1 MKVEGNS
8 VKKKI
13 LSIFLC
19 LCMIVGMMPAV
30 EVRAE
35 GGKRS
40 FDS

>member
-1 MKVEGNS
+1 M
-8 VKKKI
+8 KKKI

-35 GGKRS
+35 GGT
-40 FDS
+40 